1 MGSQK
6 TFHCVIHARLCYYQ
20 LKSQF
25 AQKLKYLKDNSVRI
39 FLGVA
44 RNAVRIIFKDAIFK
58 QCFTECDAFH

>member
-25 AQKLKYLKDNSVRI
+25 AQKLKYLKDNSVSHISWRGQKRCQNN
-39 FLGVA
+39 F
-44 RNAVRIIFKDAIFK
+44 
-58 QCFTECDAFH
+58 